1 MNEYNQ
7 NPRRHTR
14 LLAAAIACAT
24 MAGCV
29 IKFGP
34 LDEDYADKGG
44 GEETTQG
51 DPQAPEQT
59 PEEQAEEA
67 LAQVDSEQLA
77 LAEAKAALTTAYLV
91 AEVESLG
98 QDPSTL
104 DETAL
109 EQLMQ
114 QYLPAASASADAW
127 LATLDLS
134 ALSTTNFVT
143 RAECHYDHG
152 CLYLTKC
159 KYNPPAVV
167 HNCWVTDCGK
177 SRCSICPDWIADL
190 LKSLVLTSWC
200 AYVCTE
206 NGKSNVVA
214 IGAGG
219 ISAFKGYFVG
229 PICKEP

>member
-1 MNEYNQ
+1 MNKHDQ
-7 NPRRHTR
+7 KPRRHAR
-14 LLAAAIACAT
+14 LLAATIASAT

-29 IKFGP
+29 ISFGP
-34 LDEDYADKGG
+34 LEEKTVDKGG
-44 GEETTQG
+44 GDDTTQQ

-67 LAQVDSEQLA
+67 LAQVDPEQLA

-127 LATLDLS
+127 LATLDPSVL
-134 ALSTTNFVT
+134 TTSIEPRIQCT
-143 RAECHYDHG
+143 EEYG
-152 CLYLTKC
+152 CPYKAKC
-159 KYNPPAVV
+159 KYNAPAVW

-206 NGKSNVVA
+206 NATNKVVA